1 MLTAEDEQQLKLLSI
16 FHYVMAGLMA
26 LMGCLPIVHFMVGGV
41 MLFAPLASGDP
52 ETGAP
57 SAVVG
62 GVFMLIAGVVMISI
76 WTVAVCIA
84 TAGRFLAQRRRR
96 VFCMVVAGVTAAMCA
111 PLGTVLGVFTII
123 VLQRP
128 SVIQAFDSAAA

>member
-26 LMGCLPIVHFMVGGV
+26 LMGCLPIVHFLVGGAL
-41 MLFAPLASGDP
+41 LFAPLASGNA
-52 ETGAP
+52 ESGAP

-62 GVFMLIAGVVMISI
+62 GVFMAIAGMVMISI

-84 TAGRFLAQRRRR
+84 MAGRFLAQRRRR
-96 VFCMVVAGVTAAMCA
+96 LFCMIVAGVTAAMCA

-128 SVIQAFDSAAA
+128 SVTQAFDSAAA